1 MSDTPRP
8 TFRGKLQ
15 SSLKHFLVEG
25 ARWPV
30 DRASLAALVDI
41 GLTNAQ
47 IAAYFAVAPDDVYML
62 REEYNL
68 LQPPRD

>member
-1 MSDTPRP
+1 M
-8 TFRGKLQ
+8 
-15 SSLKHFLVEG
+15 
-25 ARWPV
+25 
-30 DRASLAALVDI
+30 

-68 LQPPRD
+68 LHPPRD